1 MSRKCST
8 WADKHVVGRDG
19 AQRLL
24 EAIADWCNDDGVT
37 FVGQKKL
44 QYKVA
49 PMPLSSVKAN
59 FKYLKDRGYIRTEQR
74 HNPVTKARMTD
85 IIYLNL
91 EKWDTQKISF
101 EEAEEVM
108 KQTEMSLDELMKSPL
123 FLKGAHQH
131 YIDMHS
137 GPGIKNLP
145 GFSKSTDPVE
155 NSGNEQGLENL
166 PGSESVDNL
175 PKKPGIKNL
184 PRVSQ
189 VDFTGNQGRFYSS
202 KGGSR
207 VNRNARAQ
215 INLKI
220 KDLSISQSVNS
231 SGAVENFDE
240 PTDGQTKLEK
250 ENSNPQQP
258 LAPAPEE
265 PGSPTPRTAAYS
277 VTMTQGQQN
286 GQEAHTSVATNPVPA
301 HDRSQRLEQPS
312 AASSV
317 GSVGLVPA
325 GSGYAPQRD
334 GNGFEHRGVDIPR
347 VVSTLTQSGMPQV
360 RQVPQQTLVRMID
373 LVLDRATGVVHSPN
387 GFVTAALRNDWFEL
401 VSRVEAQQQ
410 VRSSAAFGSGG
421 ALCRQHRCHLSVT
434 GECKRC
440 IAEQRAAELDD
451 LHHELVWKNNLAQI
465 DVATLE
471 VSLRHAG
478 YAIDSV
484 SVQDFGQHIMA
495 ALNSGVAPTNNDLF
509 RYFADNQ
516 EIFTHNAASDK
527 EFAGFGHERTA

>member
-1 MSRKCST
+1 MSFRMVNWAYEQDLPPSPKFLLVT
-8 WADKHVVGRDG
+8 LADK
-19 AQRLL
+19 
-24 EAIADWCNDDGVT
+24 ADDDGTTAAGVDFLAYET
-37 FVGQKKL
+37 GISTRTVIRHLKQLEEMDLLHKERREYKGFGGRKTNLTILHPWKDGTKPKWHDYKKL
-44 QYKVA
+44 Q
-49 PMPLSSVKAN
+49 
-59 FKYLKDRGYIRTEQR
+59 R
-74 HNPVTKARMTD
+74 
-85 IIYLNL
+85 
-91 EKWDTQKISF
+91 
-101 EEAEEVM
+101 EAEKTKREFGV
-108 KQTEMSLDELMKSPL
+108 TS
-123 FLKGAHQH
+123 
-131 YIDMHS
+131 
-137 GPGIKNLP
+137 
-145 GFSKSTDPVE
+145 PVE
-155 NSGNEQGLENL
+155 NF
-166 PGSESVDNL
+166 ESVQGDNL
-175 PKKPGIKNL
+175 ALSSNSGADKQHDNMSHSVHK
-184 PRVSQ
+184 VTS
-189 VDFTGNQGRFYSS
+189 VHTQGDKSCNFGEVAL
-202 KGGSR
+202 KGTR
-207 VNRNARAQ
+207 ARLNHQ
-215 INLKI
+215 LINHQ
-220 KDLSISQSVNS
+220 SVSQSVNN
-231 SGAVENFDE
+231 SGAVENFDG

-286 GQEAHTSVATNPVPA
+286 GQEAHTSAATKPVPA
-301 HDRSQRLEQPS
+301 HDRSQRLKQPS

-317 GSVGLVPA
+317 GSGGLVPA
-325 GSGYAPQRD
+325 RSGYAPQRG

-387 GFVTAALRNDWFEL
+387 GFATAALRNDWFEL
-401 VSRVEAQQQ
+401 FSRVEAHQQ

-421 ALCRQHRCHLSVT
+421 ALCRQHRCRLSPA

-440 IAEQRAAELDD
+440 VAEQRDTELDE
-451 LHHELVWKNNLAQI
+451 LHHELVWKKNLTQI

-471 VSLRHAG
+471 ISLRRAG
-478 YAIDSV
+478 YAV
-484 SVQDFGQHIMA
+484 EQLPVQYFGQHITA

>member
-1 MSRKCST
+1 MSFRMVNWAYEQDLPPSPKFLLVT
-8 WADKHVVGRDG
+8 IADK
-19 AQRLL
+19 
-24 EAIADWCNDDGVT
+24 ADDDGTTAAGVDFLAYET
-37 FVGQKKL
+37 GISTRTVIRHLKQLEELDLLHKERREYKGFGGRKTNLTILHPWKAGTKPKWHDYKKL
-44 QYKVA
+44 Q
-49 PMPLSSVKAN
+49 
-59 FKYLKDRGYIRTEQR
+59 R
-74 HNPVTKARMTD
+74 
-85 IIYLNL
+85 
-91 EKWDTQKISF
+91 
-101 EEAEEVM
+101 EAEKTMREFGV
-108 KQTEMSLDELMKSPL
+108 TE
-123 FLKGAHQH
+123 
-131 YIDMHS
+131 
-137 GPGIKNLP
+137 
-145 GFSKSTDPVE
+145 PVE
-155 NSGNEQGLENL
+155 NFESAQG
-166 PGSESVDNL
+166 DNL
-175 PKKPGIKNL
+175 ALSSNSGADTQRDNL
-184 PRVSQ
+184 SPSAHKVTS
-189 VDFTGNQGRFYSS
+189 VHTQGDKSCNFGLVALKER
-202 KGGSR
+202 
-207 VNRNARAQ
+207 ARGLNHQ
-215 INLKI
+215 LINHQ
-220 KDLSISQSVNS
+220 SVSQSVNN

-301 HDRSQRLEQPS
+301 HDRSQRLKQPS

-317 GSVGLVPA
+317 GSGGLVPA

-334 GNGFEHRGVDIPR
+334 GNCFEHRGVDIPR

-440 IAEQRAAELDD
+440 IAEQRSTDLDD
-451 LHHELVWKNNLAQI
+451 LHFELVWKKSLTQI
-465 DVATLE
+465 DVETLE
-471 VSLRHAG
+471 VSLRRAG

-495 ALNSGVAPTNNDLF
+495 ALNSGFAPTNHDLF

-516 EIFTHNAASDK
+516 EIFTHTAASNK
-527 EFAGFGHERTA
+527 EFAGFEHERTA

>member
-108 KQTEMSLDELMKSPL
+108 KQTGMSLDELMKSPL

-137 GPGIKNLP
+137 GPGLKNLP
-145 GFSKSTDPVE
+145 GFSNPTQAVE
-155 NSGNEQGLENL
+155 NSVNDQGLENL
-166 PGSESVDNL
+166 PGSESVDNI
-175 PKKPGIKNL
+175 PKSPGLKNL
-184 PRVSQ
+184 PWSSQ
-189 VDFTGNQGRFYSS
+189 VGFTGDQGRFYSS
-202 KGGSR
+202 EGGSR

-220 KDLSISQSVNS
+220 KDSSISQSVKS
-231 SGAVENFDE
+231 SRSVENFDGS
-240 PTDGQTKLEK
+240 TDGWTKN
-250 ENSNPQQP
+250 ENSKP
-258 LAPAPEE
+258 LE
-265 PGSPTPRTAAYS
+265 S
-277 VTMTQGQQN
+277 
-286 GQEAHTSVATNPVPA
+286 ATNPDNVSQLTSDGTVAALSANPA
-301 HDRSQRLEQPS
+301 R
-312 AASSV
+312 V
-317 GSVGLVPA
+317 GGSVTASQESV
-325 GSGYAPQRD
+325 Y
-334 GNGFEHRGVDIPR
+334 HRGVDISR
-347 VVSTLTQSGMPQV
+347 VRSNLVHAGIPAK
-360 RQVPQQTLVRMID
+360 QTSDNQLIVMID
-373 LVLDRATGVVHSPN
+373 LVLDRASGPVRSPN
-387 GFVTAALRNDWFEL
+387 GFVTTALKNGWYEL
-401 VSRVEAQQQ
+401 VSQAEEKSLNSV
-410 VRSSAAFGSGG
+410 GSG
-421 ALCRQHRCHLSVT
+421 AVCRQHRCYLAVT

-440 IAEQRAAELDD
+440 IAEKRSADLDD
-451 LHHELVWKNNLAQI
+451 LHHELVWKNNLTQI
-465 DVATLE
+465 DVTTLE
-471 VSLRHAG
+471 VSLRHGG

-484 SVQDFGQHIMA
+484 SVQDFGQYIMA
-495 ALNSGVAPTNNDLF
+495 ALNSGVAPTNHDLF
-509 RYFADNQ
+509 RFFTDNQ
-516 EIFTHNAASDK
+516 EIFTRNAASDK